1 MVSGQVRIII
11 ENVTPEIDNGKFY
24 AKRVINEYVN
34 VEADI
39 FADGHDVVNGNV
51 LFKHEK
57 DKKWQKVAMH
67 ELVNDRWTG
76 AFKVEKQ
83 GHYYYTVEAWVD
95 YALNWQHNIERK
107 IDDGQ
112 TVDVE
117 LLDGIQYLKAAKKSG
132 NTTEKQYLDQ
142 VLVLF
147 EDKKKY
153 NEAVK
158 EASSQNLE
166 AIFRKYPSSP
176 YKLTYENELAVYVD
190 RQKALFSTWYEF
202 FPRSASSKIGK
213 HGTFKDCEKILP
225 EVQKMGFDT
234 LYFPP
239 IHPIGREFRK
249 GKNNSTTAQKDEPG
263 SPWAIGAAEGGHR
276 DILPELGSLAD
287 FKRLIKKAGELDI
300 ELVMDFAL
308 QCAPDHPYVKSHPQW
323 FKWRPDGSV
332 QYAENPPKKYQD
344 ILPIYFECDDW
355 QNLWDE
361 LVDVALFWAKQGIR
375 IFRVDNPHTKPFR
388 FWQYLIA
395 KVKEQ
400 YPDFLFLAE
409 AFTRPK
415 IMAELA
421 KVGFTQ
427 SYSYYTWRNNKYELT
442 EYMNDL
448 SQTQLKEYFR
458 PNFWPNTPDI
468 NPYLL
473 QSGNENLFIMR
484 YVLAATLSSN
494 VGIYGPVFEQMIH
507 EAMIGKE
514 EYLNSEKYEV
524 QHHDWQ
530 KTSKLKSI
538 ITEVNRIRKENP
550 ALQET
555 NNIEFCSIE
564 NDQILTFFKMDR
576 EKKNKI
582 LVAVNMDPYATQ
594 SGWVQVPLDK
604 LGIKEGTRFKARDL
618 VVDVSYTWD
627 KEWNFIEL
635 GNNGLSF
642 HIFKLDS

>member
-1 MVSGQVRIII
+1 MVSGQVRVII

-24 AKRVINEYVN
+24 SKRVVNEYVN
-34 VEADI
+34 VQADV
-39 FADGHDVVNGNV
+39 FGDGHDVVNAHV
-51 LFKHEK
+51 IYKHEN
-57 DKKWQKVAMH
+57 DKKWTEVPMK
-67 ELVNDRWTG
+67 ELVNDRWEAT
-76 AFKVEKQ
+76 FKVEKQ
-83 GHYYYTVEAWVD
+83 GHYLYTVEAWVD

-107 IDDGQ
+107 IEDDQ

-117 LLDGIQYLKAAKKSG
+117 LLDGVQYLKSAKKSA
-132 NTTEKQYLDQ
+132 NASEKTYLDT
-142 VLVLF
+142 LIKTF
-147 EDKKKY
+147 SDKKEY
-153 NEAVK
+153 QTAIK
-158 EASSQNLE
+158 EASGKKLE
-166 AIFRKYPSSP
+166 SIFKKYPSNP
-176 YKLTYENELAVYVD
+176 FKLTYEKELEVYVD
-190 RQKALFSTWYEF
+190 REKALFSTWYEF
-202 FPRSASSKIGK
+202 FPRSASSKVGK
-213 HGTFKDCEKILP
+213 HGTFKDCEQILP

-239 IHPIGREFRK
+239 IHPIGNEFRK
-249 GKNNSTTAQKDEPG
+249 GKNNSTTAQKGEPG
-263 SPWAIGAAEGGHR
+263 SPWAIGSAEGGHR
-276 DILPELGSLAD
+276 DILPELGTLAD

-344 ILPIYFECDDW
+344 ILPIHFECEDW

-361 LVDVALFWAKQGIR
+361 LVDVALYWAKQGIR

-388 FWQYLIA
+388 FWEYLIA
-395 KVKEQ
+395 KVKKQ

-415 IMAELA
+415 IMGELA

-427 SYSYYTWRNNKYELT
+427 SYSYYTWRNNKHELT
-442 EYMNDL
+442 EYLTEL

-494 VGIYGPVFEQMIH
+494 VGIYGPVFEQMVHAAI
-507 EAMIGKE
+507 IGKE
-514 EYLNSEKYEV
+514 EYLDSEKYEV
-524 QHHDWQ
+524 KNYDWTQ
-530 KTSKLKSI
+530 TSKLKSI
-538 ITEVNRIRKENP
+538 ITAVNQIRKENS

-555 NNIEFCSIE
+555 NNIEFCAVE
-564 NDQILTFFKMDR
+564 NDQLLAFFKMDR

-582 LVAVNMDPYATQ
+582 LVVVSLDPFYTQ
-594 SGWVQVPLDK
+594 SGWVQVPLHK
-604 LGIKEGTRFKARDL
+604 LGISEGTRFKARDL
-618 VVDVSYTWD
+618 VVDTSYTWD
-627 KEWNFIEL
+627 KEWNFVEL
-635 GNNGLSF
+635 GNNGLAF